1 MPMTRTGR
9 ASGLDGRM
17 SDKLDT
23 SPWLQERSWPAIE
36 AYLQDEDT
44 VLLPVGATE
53 QHGYHLPLLVD
64 SAWAIAACDGA
75 ARKSGVLI
83 APPQQVG
90 WSPHHLAYPGSLTLR
105 PETLTQVVLDIG
117 ESLVVSGFKRLII
130 VNGNRIANLP
140 PLEIAGSKLRHR
152 TGCLCVIAD
161 VGLIAKQEIAA
172 LRDGPPG
179 SLDHAGESETAFMM
193 AWQPDLVALERAEP
207 YLPPRTSSFNE
218 ALEFEPEYEGNSITV
233 IRRAADRERVADG
246 PAAQGISGD
255 PTLAKAEKGEA
266 ILDAIVTNLCRLIDE
281 LRTQPTPHCQADI
294 PS

>member
-1 MPMTRTGR
+1 MTDT
-9 ASGLDGRM
+9 
-17 SDKLDT
+17 LDT
-23 SPWLQERSWPAIE
+23 SPWLQERAWPAIE
-36 AYLQDEDT
+36 AYLAEDDT

-75 ARKSGVLI
+75 ARKSNVLI

-90 WSPHHLAYPGSLTLR
+90 WSPHHLAFPGSLTLR
-105 PETLTQVVLDIG
+105 PETLTQVMLDIG

-140 PLEIAGSKLRHR
+140 PLEIAASKLRHR
-152 TGCLCVIAD
+152 TGALCVVAD
-161 VGLIAKQEIAA
+161 VGLIAKTEIAA

-193 AWQPDLVALERAEP
+193 AWQPDLVALDRAKVH
-207 YLPPRTSSFNE
+207 LPPRTSVFNE
-218 ALEFEPEYEGNSITV
+218 PLEFEPEYEGNSVTV
-233 IRRAADRERVADG
+233 VRRAADRVRVKEG

-255 PTLAKAEKGEA
+255 PTKATAEKGQA
-266 ILDAIVTNLCRLIDE
+266 ILDAIVTNLSCLIDE
-281 LRTQPTPHCQADI
+281 LRARPTPETQANI
-294 PS
+294 PY